1 MRRLQMAATAV
12 STLPVLLAYLVAR
25 RQITESLAQTGS
37 R

>member
-1 MRRLQMAATAV
+1 MAATAV

-25 RQITESLAQTGS
+25 RQITESLAHTGS